1 MEPASGAFAPPTPTS
16 SGPPAAP
23 RSMTDKPARAER
35 QEAEPAE
42 PETRAGAADVIYLP
56 DDRQRTKKVTSGS
69 ENRQRK
75 AGVFV
80 RLHPADEARLKIEA
94 DAAGISLAGYL
105 ASGRLDKETAYR
117 PRLKRRRA
125 TADVAA
131 YLDGLV
137 DFRRGTSL
145 LNQGTHA
152 LNRMA
157 LVAEAEGCG
166 GRMVEELAALRGE
179 IEQIKQRFAA
189 PVAAIQAAL
198 SDDREG

>member
-1 MEPASGAFAPPTPTS
+1 LEPASGAFAPPTPTT

-23 RSMTDKPARAER
+23 RRMTDKPARAER

-42 PETRAGAADVIYLP
+42 PERAGAADVIYLP

-117 PRLKRRRA
+117 PRLKRRHV

-137 DFRRGTSL
+137 DFRRGNSL

-152 LNRMA
+152 LNRIA
-157 LVAEAEGCG
+157 LVVEAQGCG
-166 GRMVEELAALRGE
+166 GRMVEELAALRQE
-179 IEQIKQRFAA
+179 IEQIRGMFEP

-198 SDDREG
+198 SHDSEG

>member
-1 MEPASGAFAPPTPTS
+1 
-16 SGPPAAP
+16 
-23 RSMTDKPARAER
+23 MTDKPARAER
-35 QEAEPAE
+35 QEEAGPA
-42 PETRAGAADVIYLP
+42 PATETRAGAADVIYLP

-105 ASGRLDKETAYR
+105 ASGRLGEETAHR
-117 PRLKRRRA
+117 PRMKRRRA

-137 DFRRGTSL
+137 DFRRGNSL
-145 LNQGTHA
+145 LNQGIHA
-152 LNRMA
+152 LKRMA

-166 GRMVEELAALRGE
+166 GRMVEEIAALRGE